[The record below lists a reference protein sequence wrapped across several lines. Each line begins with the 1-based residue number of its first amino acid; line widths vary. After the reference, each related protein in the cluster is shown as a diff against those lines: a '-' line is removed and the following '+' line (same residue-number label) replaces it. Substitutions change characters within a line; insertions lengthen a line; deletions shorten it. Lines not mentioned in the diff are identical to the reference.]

1 MNYAFMFLNSDTG
14 IKADFTNKQITN
26 LSVVSTQVCSD
37 SVKLLTTLRK
47 VDVPAKVVL
56 G

>member
-1 MNYAFMFLNSDTG
+1 MNDAFMFLNRDTG
-14 IKADFTNKQITN
+14 IKADFTSKQINN
-26 LSVVSTQVCSD
+26 LSIVSTLVCSD

-47 VDVPAKVVL
+47 VDVPAEAVL